1 MLKSVK
7 KIKKKS
13 RLLALLLAY
22 PRRSVGTACARFPHL
37 MKHLQHGGLVETYG
51 LKQIK
56 IFGTYACNM
65 CVTTVTYATFR

>member
-1 MLKSVK
+1 
-7 KIKKKS
+7 
-13 RLLALLLAY
+13 
-22 PRRSVGTACARFPHL
+22 
-37 MKHLQHGGLVETYG
+37 MKHLQHGGLAATYG